1 MTLDDLSD
9 DDRAALDAYRAGEL
23 EPADDAPAPTLTAVP
38 PLPADDDDRQ
48 PHDGGAAQFDGPIG
62 SPSAHDPATQAWIDA
77 KPAERP
83 APRPVDDATVAGAA
97 AAIEDARHRDDVL
110 SDAMTP
116 QLGLDLGIVHDRAP
130 AVKLTDRFVVPPFT
144 TLDSR
149 QDYWKQRKR
158 AWLGLGIQS
167 ELGREGTLT
176 YQTDTVL
183 DPDFYRKKEEAEAA
197 LGHRLTLDEFRR
209 DHYRG
214 LDAPPAS
221 IQNTGTSIF
230 DPVLCEVAY
239 RWFSPP
245 HGLVVDPFAGGSVR
259 GVVAA
264 ILGRRY
270 AGIEL
275 RPEQIAANRKEA
287 ARLVGPDTAYDF
299 GGHTPMPTWTE
310 GSATDLRGILPDDAR
325 PADLIFTC
333 PPYADL
339 EVYSSDPRDLST
351 APYPTFRAMLG
362 SAMAQ
367 SVEVLKPDRFAV
379 WVVGE
384 ARDRHGY
391 SYGIIADTVRAALDA
406 GLRLYNEAILETAI
420 ASAAMRATKQ
430 VLTSRKLVRV
440 HQHVLVFVKGDA
452 RTAALACGDPLLGGA
467 S

>member
-1 MTLDDLSD
+1 M
-9 DDRAALDAYRAGEL
+9 
-23 EPADDAPAPTLTAVP
+23 P
-38 PLPADDDDRQ
+38 
-48 PHDGGAAQFDGPIG
+48 
-62 SPSAHDPATQAWIDA
+62 AHDPATQAWIDA

-130 AVKLTDRFVVPPFT
+130 AVKLTDRFVVPPFS

-149 QDYWKQRKR
+149 QDYWKARKR

-259 GVVAA
+259 GVVAS

-275 RPEQIAANRKEA
+275 RPEQIAANRRRPRASSARTPPTTSAGIHRCRRGSRA
-287 ARLVGPDTAYDF
+287 ARRTCAASCPTTRARRPDLHLPALRRPRGLLVGPAGPVDRAV
-299 GGHTPMPTWTE
+299 
-310 GSATDLRGILPDDAR
+310 PD
-325 PADLIFTC
+325 
-333 PPYADL
+333 
-339 EVYSSDPRDLST
+339 VPRD
-351 APYPTFRAMLG
+351 
-362 SAMAQ
+362 
-367 SVEVLKPDRFAV
+367 
-379 WVVGE
+379 
-384 ARDRHGY
+384 ARDR
-391 SYGIIADTVRAALDA
+391 RW
-406 GLRLYNEAILETAI
+406 R
-420 ASAAMRATKQ
+420 
-430 VLTSRKLVRV
+430 SRSR
-440 HQHVLVFVKGDA
+440 
-452 RTAALACGDPLLGGA
+452 